1 MQDNIWTIA
10 LTSGRQITT
19 SQLHLST
26 GAHPRQPAFHEAYN
40 DKLQVLDLDQT
51 MVLSS
56 LPSLLPS
63 DRQSTI
69 GIIGNSHSGVLA
81 CMNFHTI
88 ATGSSRQP
96 NKDRAERRDVK
107 VINFQRREIL
117 FAEYR
122 DDGIVWDNS
131 GLKGRTADW
140 AKQNMVDHKDTAV
153 IEQVRLDRYPGGE
166 EAAYRHYLPQ
176 CTHLVYAIGYDRSS
190 LPRIVVDGE
199 AREDKLKFD
208 MHTSGFTLPS
218 GSGRKTVHG
227 LYGTGIA
234 FPEETEDPEG
244 HVEAAVGLAKFFKF
258 AERVKG
264 DWGKVY

>member
-1 MQDNIWTIA
+1 M
-10 LTSGRQITT
+10 TT

-26 GAHPRQPAFHEAYN
+26 GAHPRKPSFHKTYN
-40 DKLQVLDLDQT
+40 DTLAVLDLDRT

-63 DRQSTI
+63 DKQSTV

-81 CMNFHTI
+81 CMNFHSVGTSHDP
-88 ATGSSRQP
+88 AF
-96 NKDRAERRDVK
+96 RRDVK
-107 VINFQRREIL
+107 VVNFQRREVL
-117 FAEYR
+117 FAQYR

-140 AKQNMVDHKDTAV
+140 AKREMVDHPNSPGGV
-153 IEQVRLDRYPGGE
+153 IEQVRLDQYEGGE
-166 EAAYRHYLPQ
+166 EAAYRHYLPR
-176 CTHLVYAIGYDRSS
+176 CTHLVYAIGYDRSP
-190 LPRIVVDGE
+190 LPAITVDGKRCE
-199 AREDKLKFD
+199 ADIEFD
-208 MHTSGFTLPS
+208 MHSSGFVVKGHQGQGQS
-218 GSGRKTVHG
+218 RSQGGGQKIHG

-234 FPEETEDPEG
+234 FPEETADPEG

-264 DWGKVY
+264 DWGKMC